1 MNLPLIDTDL
11 KFFKVGDREYVLDV
25 PSSTLFEVHPQIK
38 RILEL
43 SIHNLSTD
51 YLADL
56 KKEFHTLDWVE
67 MTGELKY
74 LIDHRYLTIYA
85 SKITPYILKEQK
97 VNSISLNISDDCN
110 MNCHYCYLKGETFS
124 DETEHMDQGV
134 VVKSIEYLL
143 KESPDPEVYVN
154 ISGGEPL
161 LNVDLVKFI
170 FQTIREHQ
178 DKYEKKVAIS
188 LTTNGTLLDQE
199 LLDLLVRENVELK
212 IHLDGIAEDHNQ
224 MRTMANG
231 QPSYDLIHDRL
242 KLVKESGIRYRVK
255 GIFHHLNVK
264 HFPEILEMYRKD
276 DYANVR
282 LEPIIATP
290 DQEYA
295 LTQEDLDQVCNQYDE
310 LFDLYLEKDQF
321 VRRLVNLNS
330 AISCIA
336 CKQNQGYTCGAGKNY
351 LCITPKGDLYP
362 CHLLVGNKDFLL
374 GNIMEGTLNEEL
386 RKTFYQPLHV
396 LNKEGCKVCWAR
408 YFCGGG
414 CVGENYLTTGNL
426 VTPYPPRCQLN
437 KFMYEKAIQ
446 VYCASLNDDE
456 KIELVHERRKVGR
469 EIYKVSE
476 S

>member
-11 KFFKVGDREYVLDV
+11 KFFKVGEREYVLDV

-38 RILEL
+38 KILEL

-85 SKITPYILKEQK
+85 SKISPYILKEQK
-97 VNSISLNISDDCN
+97 VNSITLNISHDCN
-110 MNCHYCYLKGETFS
+110 MNCRYCYQKGGIFGQ
-124 DETEHMDQGV
+124 ETEYMDQGV
-134 VVKSIEYLL
+134 VAKSIEYLF
-143 KESPDPEVYVN
+143 KESPDQKVFVN

-170 FQTIREHQ
+170 LQTIREYQ

-188 LTTNGTLLDQE
+188 LTTNGTLLEKE
-199 LLDLLVRENVELK
+199 LLEFLARENVELK
-212 IHLDGIAEDHNQ
+212 IHLDGTAKDHNQ
-224 MRTMANG
+224 MRVLANG
-231 QPSYDLIHDRL
+231 RLSYDLIHERL

-255 GIFHHLNVK
+255 GIFHHLNLK
-264 HFPEILEMYRKD
+264 HFQEMMEMYRKD
-276 DYANVR
+276 KYAAIR

-295 LTQEDLDQVCNQYDE
+295 LTQEDLDQLCNHYDE
-310 LFDLYLEKDQF
+310 LFDLYQEEDPFAQ
-321 VRRLVNLNS
+321 RLVNLNS
-330 AISCIA
+330 AVSCIA
-336 CKQNQGYTCGAGKNY
+336 CKQNHGYTCGAGKNY
-351 LCITPKGDLYP
+351 LCITPNGDLYP
-362 CHLLVGNKDFLL
+362 CHLLVGNEEFLL

-386 RKTFYQPLHV
+386 RQTFYQPLHV

-414 CVGENYLTTGNL
+414 CVGENYLATGSL
-426 VTPYPPRCQLN
+426 VAPYQPRCQLN
-437 KFMYEKAIQ
+437 KFIYEKAIQ

-456 KIELVHERRKVGR
+456 KIQLTQERRKVGR
-469 EIYKVSE
+469 EIYKIS
-476 S
+476 